1 MMIDPIMTAAASAV
15 AGKTAEAAADGG
27 RNALAALAR
36 LVRSRA
42 ARDQAAAAALSKA
55 TTAPEDPASIQELAR
70 ALDRMAAADA
80 EFRARLQDLWPRASA
95 ELTAS
100 QGGTANSNTGT
111 VGGHLIQAAD
121 LHVEGSLH
129 LGDTHRPPHA

>member
-1 MMIDPIMTAAASAV
+1 MTAVASAV

-27 RNALAALAR
+27 RNALAALTR

-42 ARDQAAAAALSKA
+42 ARDQPASAALSKA
-55 TTAPEDPASIQELAR
+55 ATAPRDPASIRELAR
-70 ALDRMAAADA
+70 ALDRIAAADA
-80 EFRARLQDLWPRASA
+80 GFRAQLQDLWPQVSA

-100 QGGTANSNTGT
+100 HGGTANSNTGT

-121 LHVEGSLH
+121 LHVEGGLH
-129 LGDTHRPPHA
+129 LGGIHGPPPT